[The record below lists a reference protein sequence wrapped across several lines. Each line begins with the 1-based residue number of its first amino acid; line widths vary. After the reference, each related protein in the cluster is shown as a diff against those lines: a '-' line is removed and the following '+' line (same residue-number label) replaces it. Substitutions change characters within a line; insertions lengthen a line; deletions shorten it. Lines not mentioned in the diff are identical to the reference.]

1 MSTHNATI
9 STELIFGDGS
19 EEILADVSFS
29 VSRYYPMR
37 GPSFNSPGEPAEG
50 GEIEDLT
57 VTRLYRVENKK
68 VWYTISGSPPTI
80 EKIVHELP
88 CPEWLADMICENA
101 DLSALAEQ
109 SADDAYGDACDDAY
123 DRARNARMEAM

>member
-9 STELIFGDGS
+9 SAEIIFGDGS
-19 EEILADVSFS
+19 KEILADVSFS
-29 VSRYYPMR
+29 TSRYYPATY
-37 GPSFNSPGEPAEG
+37 NDPAEG
-50 GEIEDLT
+50 GEIEDMT

-68 VWYTISGSPPTI
+68 VWSTIAGSPPTI
-80 EKIVHELP
+80 EKIIHELP

-123 DRARNARMEAM
+123 DRARDARMEAM